1 MTPGAAGGDSTV
13 EDVLLETADKMAKAV
28 THTQSDFSSVRT
40 GRATPALVEKLKV
53 DYYGAEVQLQQLA
66 GFNVPEPR
74 VLVVAPY
81 DKSSMKAIEKAIQN
95 SDLGITPSNDGQ
107 VIRLVFPQL
116 TTDRRKELVKVVKH
130 KAEEGRI
137 AIRNLRRAARHEL
150 EAFEK
155 EGEISVDELD
165 RAEKELEKL
174 THEYVAEIDRMLGR
188 KEQELLEV

>member
-1 MTPGAAGGDSTV
+1 MID
-13 EDVLLETADKMAKAV
+13 DVLLETTEKMAKAV
-28 THTQSDFSSVRT
+28 AHTQSDFSTIRT

-53 DYYGAEVQLQQLA
+53 DYYGSEVPLQQLA

-81 DKSSMKAIEKAIQN
+81 DKSSMKAIEKAIQH

-116 TTDRRKELVKVVKH
+116 TTERRKDLVRVVKH

-155 EGEISVDELD
+155 DGEISVDELD

-174 THEYVAEIDRMLGR
+174 THEHVTEIDKMLGR

>member
-1 MTPGAAGGDSTV
+1 V
-13 EDVLLETADKMAKAV
+13 IEDVLLETTDKMGKAV
-28 THTQSDFSSVRT
+28 THTQGDFATVRT
-40 GRATPALVEKLKV
+40 GRATPALVEKIKV
-53 DYYGAEVQLQQLA
+53 DYYGTEVTLQQLA

-81 DKSSMKAIEKAIQN
+81 DKSAMKAIEKAIMH

-137 AIRNLRRAARHEL
+137 AIRNLRRAARHDL

-155 EGEISVDELD
+155 AGEISIDELD

-174 THEYVAEIDRMLGR
+174 THEFIAEIDRMLGR

>member
-1 MTPGAAGGDSTV
+1 MI
-13 EDVLLETADKMAKAV
+13 EEVLLETTEKMGKAV
-28 THTQSDFSSVRT
+28 SHTQSDFGTVRT
-40 GRATPALVEKLKV
+40 GRATPALIEKLRV
-53 DYYGAEVQLQQLA
+53 DYYGAEVPLQQLA
-66 GFNVPEPR
+66 GFSVPEPR
-74 VLVVAPY
+74 VLVVSPY
-81 DKSSMKAIEKAIQN
+81 DKSSLKAIEKAIMH
-95 SDLGITPSNDGQ
+95 SDLGITPSNDGP

-150 EAFEK
+150 EGFEK
-155 EGEISVDELD
+155 DGEISVDELD

-174 THEYVAEIDRMLGR
+174 THEYGAEIDRMLAR